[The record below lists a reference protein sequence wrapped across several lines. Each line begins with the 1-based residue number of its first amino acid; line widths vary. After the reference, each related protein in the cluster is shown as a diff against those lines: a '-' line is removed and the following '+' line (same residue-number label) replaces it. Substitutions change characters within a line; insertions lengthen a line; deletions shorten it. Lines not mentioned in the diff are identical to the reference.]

1 MCLVFLEIYLGN
13 LQIKFSDPTKQL
25 IIIEKN
31 IFVTKT
37 VIEEEGVVNE
47 MEG

>member
-1 MCLVFLEIYLGN
+1 MRCLVFLEIYLRN

-31 IFVTKT
+31 IK
-37 VIEEEGVVNE
+37 IDAVVVRLHI
-47 MEG
+47 